1 MPDILTIG
9 EVLMC
14 LISTEQGIGFEEAS
28 TFEKMAGGAAA
39 NVAVGL
45 AHLGISTG
53 TIGRV
58 GDEPMGRFVAQ
69 ALAAEGVDV
78 RELGFEQRSRTG
90 LAFISLTAEG
100 EPDYVL
106 FRHPGADTRLS
117 PGHIEQAYVKQ
128 SRAIVYDS
136 NGLVA
141 EPVRSGIFK
150 ALAIARRYRG
160 WCVFNVRLRPFLWG
174 SQGEARYGLNL
185 GLDRAEIVKLSLSEL
200 EFLSGTRD
208 PAQGTQA
215 LWSDGMRLL
224 TVTQGEQGCA
234 YRTANHFGYISGY
247 QVHAIDRLGCGDAF
261 LAGLL
266 SEIMKSDFSFEQE
279 NIERALRFA
288 NAAAALTTTRRGTL
302 LAFPTREQVETLLTP
317 SPPLS

>member
-14 LISTEQGIGFEEAS
+14 LISTEHGIRFEKAS

-39 NVAVGL
+39 NVAAGL
-45 AHLGISTG
+45 AHLGTSTG
-53 TIGRV
+53 IIGRV
-58 GDEPMGRFVAQ
+58 GDEPIGRFVAQ
-69 ALAAEGVDV
+69 VLAAEGVDV

-117 PGHIEQAYVKQ
+117 PGHIKPAYVQ
-128 SRAIVYDS
+128 HSRAIVYDS

-141 EPVRSGIFK
+141 EPARSGIFK
-150 ALAIARRYRG
+150 ALAIARRSRE
-160 WCVFNVRLRPFLWG
+160 WCVFNVHLRPSLWG
-174 SQGEARYGLNL
+174 SQGEARYGLSL
-185 GLDRAEIVKLSLSEL
+185 GLDRADIVKLSLAEL

-208 PAQGTQA
+208 PAQGTQT

-224 TVTQGEQGCA
+224 AVTQGDQGCA
-234 YRTANHFGYISGY
+234 YRTADHFGRISGY
-247 QVHAIDRLGCGDAF
+247 RVHAVDRLGSGDAF

-266 SEIMKSDFSFEQE
+266 SEMMKTDFSFEQE
-279 NIERALRFA
+279 DIENALRFA

-302 LAFPTREQVETLLTP
+302 LAFPTREQVEVLLTT
-317 SPPLS
+317 SPPKS